1 MKGLQLTEVARELL
15 TVNWPK
21 DPMAR
26 LRLGIDLQC
35 TPETLIRIKEGKTK
49 NPSTDT
55 SQRIYEHYTGKP
67 LLADESLL
75 SA

>member
-1 MKGLQLTEVARELL
+1 MKGLQLTHVARKLL
-15 TVNWPK
+15 MVNWPK

-26 LRLGIDLQC
+26 LQLGIELQC

-49 NPSTDT
+49 NISTDT
-55 SQRIYEHYTGKP
+55 SQRIYELYMHKP
-67 LLADESLL
+67 LLDDESLL